1 MPFLKIKPR
10 SPGDNK
16 IVEKEIVLDEIKL
29 HKYKFSKKPYP
40 SDKSQILIITNF
52 SEFGCES
59 LALMYCIPKILQ
71 MYPNSYVVCVGWYG
85 REYLYRHLADEYWE
99 LPEDCQ
105 WLREYSHAFH
115 HTSKNLAKLEKS
127 LLSHGVVY
135 KSENMGYLCV
145 ARVCNDCKHYWGEE
159 DDLPHCAKCNS
170 ISISDGFLFN
180 IPFFKKFAIKVPRP
194 SRDHIKLAQKY
205 LKPNSVGIFARS
217 RKAYGRNLRPEFY
230 VSLIKFLED
239 KGYNPIWIGEKQSVM
254 PCPVSHITDFSRM
267 AESKDLELTLAIISQ
282 LEFTIQFWTASTR
295 LASMVDTPWILF
307 ESPDQIVGRG
317 QEGRR
322 IALTTDSDKR
332 KLVLS
337 NFHTVVENEDK
348 ALEIVDKSIEEMKQ
362 KNWDDVIGLVDNI
375 DVVKIMLEK
384 QKMWR

>member
-1 MPFLKIKPR
+1 M
-10 SPGDNK
+10 
-16 IVEKEIVLDEIKL
+16 
-29 HKYKFSKKPYP
+29 
-40 SDKSQILIITNF
+40 
-52 SEFGCES
+52 
-59 LALMYCIPKILQ
+59 
-71 MYPNSYVVCVGWYG
+71 
-85 REYLYRHLADEYWE
+85 
-99 LPEDCQ
+99 
-105 WLREYSHAFH
+105 
-115 HTSKNLAKLEKS
+115 
-127 LLSHGVVY
+127 
-135 KSENMGYLCV
+135 
-145 ARVCNDCKHYWGEE
+145 
-159 DDLPHCAKCNS
+159 
-170 ISISDGFLFN
+170 
-180 IPFFKKFAIKVPRP
+180 
-194 SRDHIKLAQKY
+194 
-205 LKPNSVGIFARS
+205 
-217 RKAYGRNLRPEFY
+217 
-230 VSLIKFLED
+230 LED

-384 QKMWR
+384 QKYLQITVI